1 MTIYDYSYKDLV
13 RENNRRLNVIKMV
26 GYNPVTG
33 EGSLIPRIKI
43 FKFKTEYCLFP
54 AQMQNI
60 DLVNAVLLNN
70 SVEGYV
76 VNVKKINKSSPK
88 FFEEVNL
95 VWYELLNHRLDE
107 DFEFWA
113 ITGATIQDKKSK
125 KPIKFQLNYP
135 QMLLLKDLEEQRI
148 AGVPIREIIV
158 KARQWGGSTL
168 IQIYMVWIQTRR
180 KSSWHSAIIGQ
191 VENQAKNIR
200 AMLTRVAKNYP
211 PDISTITLRP
221 YEQGK
226 SKLIVET
233 ESVINIG
240 SAEKPDNLRS
250 FDLCMAHLSE
260 VGFWKP
266 TEGKTPEDLVQSIR
280 ASILNEPDT
289 LIALES
295 TAKGVGSFFH
305 QEWLDAVNGIS
316 GYRPLFIPFFFITN
330 YQRPIDDFWEFRE
343 RLLKSDDKTR
353 NTAARFWDLGAPL
366 ESIKWYF
373 DYKAKE
379 RYEDNRMNNEFP
391 PTAEDAFTSS
401 SENIFSTEDIHRQRQ
416 YTSAPALMGNLSAV
430 SRYGGEDALKDIR
443 FEENAS
449 GSLWIWELPDKEEQV
464 SNRYVVFLDI
474 GGKSHKSDW
483 SVMRVLDR
491 YWRIDGGKSQFVA
504 TWKLHID
511 HDILAWKAAQLAT
524 FYNNA
529 LLAVEINSLL
539 KDAEDKDTDHAITVL
554 DTIME
559 YYPNLYM
566 RTVIDSVTK
575 QESTKPGFFTNA
587 KTKNLIID
595 AMNAALRDDL
605 YQECD
610 DRALDE
616 ASIFVQHPDGSM
628 GNVKGK
634 GLHDDMVITSAG
646 CIYLDRQVMP
656 MPRIVDPKS
665 NTKRYKTSSVA
676 II

>member
-1 MTIYDYSYKDLV
+1 MKLYDLSYMDLV
-13 RENNRRLNVIKMV
+13 NENKKRHSVVNMD
-26 GYNPVTG
+26 GYNPITG

-43 FKFKTEYCLFP
+43 YKFRDEYCLFP
-54 AQMQNI
+54 AQMKTI
-60 DLVNAVLLNN
+60 DLVMQIILSG
-70 SVEGYV
+70 SVEQYV
-76 VNVKKINKSSPK
+76 INVKNIKKNTPK
-88 FFEEVNL
+88 YFDEVEM

-113 ITGATIQDKKSK
+113 ITGATIQDKRTK
-125 KPIKFQLNYP
+125 KPKKFRLNYP
-135 QMLLLKDLEEQRI
+135 QMLLLKDLEEQRV
-148 AGVPIREIIV
+148 AGLPIREILV

-191 VENQAKNIR
+191 VENQSKNIR
-200 AMLTRVAKNYP
+200 AMLTRVAKHYP
-211 PDISTITLRP
+211 SDIGTITLRP

-226 SKLIVET
+226 SRIIAET
-233 ESVINIG
+233 ESIINIG

-289 LIALES
+289 LIAIES

-305 QEWLDAVNGIS
+305 QEWLDAVNGVS
-316 GYRPLFIPFFFITN
+316 GYHPLFIPFFYINN
-330 YQRPIDDFWEFRE
+330 YQRSIDDIWEFRQK
-343 RLLKSDDKTR
+343 LVSSDDKTKG
-353 NTAARFWDLGAPL
+353 TANRLWELGASL
-366 ESIKWYF
+366 ESINWYF
-373 DYKAKE
+373 HYKASE
-379 RYEDNRMNNEFP
+379 RYDENRMNNEFP
-391 PTAEDAFTSS
+391 PTAEDAFTST
-401 SENIFSTEDIHRQRQ
+401 SENIFSIEDIHRQRE
-416 YTSAPALMGNLSAV
+416 YTSSPTYIGNLTADGRLDS
-430 SRYGGEDALKDIR
+430 DALKNIKFVR
-443 FEENAS
+443 NPG
-449 GSLWIWELPDKEEQV
+449 GSLWIWEMPDLEEKV

-474 GGKSHKSDW
+474 GGRSFKSDW
-483 SVMRVLDR
+483 SVLRVLDR
-491 YWRIDGGKSQFVA
+491 YWRMYGGKSQFVA

-511 HDILAWKAAQLAT
+511 HDILAWKAAQLAA
-524 FYNNA
+524 FYDNA

-539 KDAEDKDTDHAITVL
+539 RDAEDKDTDHAVTIL
-554 DTIME
+554 DTIMDC
-559 YYPNLYM
+559 YPNLYM
-566 RTVIDSVTK
+566 RTTIDSITK
-575 QESTKPGFFTNA
+575 QESTKPGFLTTS

-595 AMNAALRDDL
+595 TMNAALRDDQ

-610 DRALDE
+610 ARALDE
-616 ASIFVQHPDGSM
+616 ASIFVQHPDGTM

-646 CIYLDRQVMP
+646 CLYLDRHYMP
-656 MPRIVDPKS
+656 MPKIISSTPIRNKIR
-665 NTKRYKTSSVA
+665 TTSVA